1 MSVGHTLSKNFALQ
15 AAGKAVSVVLG
26 LVMIGILTRALGPE
40 GYGAFTT
47 ASTYLQFFGVI
58 VDFGLTLTLLVM
70 ISEQGADEA
79 KVAGNVLGLRL
90 FSAAILFALA
100 PLLALPIPWS
110 TDIKWAIGVGAL
122 AYFLMAGST
131 MLVGIYQK
139 HGVIARAAAAEVAS
153 RVLLVAL
160 TALLAWMGAGL
171 TAMFAALVVANALW
185 LALSVR
191 LARPFVRLRP
201 LMDFAVWR
209 ATLSRSW
216 PIALSI
222 LFNLVYLKGDVLILS
237 LLRTQEEVGFYGVAY
252 RFLDV
257 FTALPA
263 MFMGL
268 LLPSLVADW
277 TAGKK
282 DEFRRHVNRTFD
294 LFALA
299 IAPMV
304 AGGIAIAPMLIALVA
319 GAGFDE
325 AAPALAVLMLA
336 TPGIFLGAL
345 YGHAVVGIGKQKAMV
360 WGYAMTAVVT
370 TIAYFYA
377 IPRWGILGAAWA
389 TVISETFMLALTF
402 FMVLRTSGA
411 RPRLAVTLKATVAAI
426 AMYALLK
433 MLPPMGAFL
442 SVAVGAA
449 CYAALVLALRAITTD
464 DLRALIPHRVPD
476 LR

>member
-1 MSVGHTLSKNFALQ
+1 MGNAISRNFALQ

-26 LVMIGILTRALGPE
+26 LVMIAILTRALGPE

-70 ISEQGADEA
+70 ISESGADEA

-100 PLLALPIPWS
+100 PVIALPIPWS
-110 TDIKWAIGVGAL
+110 AQVKAAVLVGSL
-122 AYFLMAGST
+122 AYFFMAGST

-139 HGVIARAAAAEVAS
+139 HAVIARAAAAEVAS
-153 RVLLVAL
+153 RVVLVAL
-160 TALLAWMGAGL
+160 TALLAWAGAGL

-185 LALSVR
+185 LALSVWF
-191 LARPFVRLRP
+191 ARPFVRLRP
-201 LMDFAVWR
+201 LADLAVWR
-209 ATLSRSW
+209 STLARSW

-222 LFNLVYLKGDVLILS
+222 IFNLVYLKGDVLILS
-237 LLRTQEEVGFYGVAY
+237 LVRSQEEVGFYGVAY

-268 LLPSLVADW
+268 MLPSLVSDW

-282 DEFRRHVNRTFD
+282 DEFRRHVNRAFD
-294 LFALA
+294 LFALF
-299 IAPMV
+299 IAPMT
-304 AGGIAIAPMLIALVA
+304 AGGIAIAPSLIALVA
-319 GAGFDE
+319 GSGFDA

-345 YGHAVVGIGKQKAMV
+345 YGHAVVGIGKQRAMV
-360 WGYAMTAVVT
+360 LGYAATAAVT
-370 TIAYFYA
+370 TACYLYA
-377 IPRWGILGAAWA
+377 IPRWGILGAAWG
-389 TVISETFMLALTF
+389 TVISETFMLALTYW
-402 FMVLRTSGA
+402 MVSRVSGA
-411 RPRLAVTLKATVAAI
+411 RPGLAVAGKALVASA
-426 AMYALLK
+426 AMFALLK
-433 MLPPMGAFL
+433 WLPPMPAL
-442 SVAVGAA
+442 PAVAIGAA
-449 CYAALVLALRAITTD
+449 CYGALAFALRAFTLD
-464 DLRALIPHRVPD
+464 DLRALVPHRAPD

>member
-1 MSVGHTLSKNFALQ
+1 
-15 AAGKAVSVVLG
+15 
-26 LVMIGILTRALGPE
+26 MIAILTRALGPQ

-70 ISEQGADEA
+70 ISESGADEA

-100 PLLALPIPWS
+100 PVIALPIPWS
-110 TDIKWAIGVGAL
+110 ADVKAAVLVGSL
-122 AYFLMAGST
+122 AYFFMAGST

-139 HGVIARAAAAEVAS
+139 HSVIWRAGIAEVAS
-153 RVLLVAL
+153 RVVLVAL
-160 TALLAWMGAGL
+160 TALLAWAGAGL
-171 TAMFAALVVANALW
+171 TAMFMALVVANALW
-185 LALSVR
+185 LALSIW

-201 LMDFAVWR
+201 LADLSVWR
-209 ATLSRSW
+209 STIARSW
-216 PIALSI
+216 PIGLSI

-237 LLRTQEEVGFYGVAY
+237 LLRSQEEVGFYGVAY

-257 FTALPA
+257 FTAVPT

-304 AGGIAIAPMLIALVA
+304 VGGIAIAPSLIALVA
-319 GAGFDE
+319 GAGFDA

-345 YGHAVVGIGKQKAMV
+345 YGHAVVGIGKQRAMV
-360 WGYAMTAVVT
+360 WGYAATAIIT

-389 TVISETFMLALTF
+389 TVVSETFMLALTF
-402 FMVLRTSGA
+402 WMVARTSGA
-411 RPRLAVTLKATVAAI
+411 RPSLTVTLKATVAALT
-426 AMYALLK
+426 MYALLK
-433 MLPPMGAFL
+433 WLPSMHALP
-442 SVAVGAA
+442 SIAVGAL
-449 CYAALVLALRAITTD
+449 CYVAFAFALRAVTPA
-464 DLRALIPHRVPD
+464 DLRAIIPHRTPD

>member
-1 MSVGHTLSKNFALQ
+1 MPTGHGLSKNFALQ

-70 ISEQGADEA
+70 ISESGADEA

-100 PLLALPIPWS
+100 PLIALPIPWDA
-110 TDIKWAIGVGAL
+110 TVKAAIAVGAL
-122 AYFLMAGST
+122 AYFFMAGST
-131 MLVGIYQK
+131 MLVGVYQK
-139 HGVIARAAAAEVAS
+139 HSVIWRASIAEVAS
-153 RVLLVAL
+153 RVVLVAL
-160 TALLAWMGAGL
+160 TALLAWLGAGL
-171 TAMFAALVVANALW
+171 TAMFAALVIANVLW
-185 LALSVR
+185 LALSIG

-201 LMDFAVWR
+201 LMDLAVWKS
-209 ATLSRSW
+209 TLARSW

-237 LLRTQEEVGFYGVAY
+237 LIRSQEEVGFYGVAY

-257 FTALPA
+257 FTAVPT

-268 LLPSLVADW
+268 LLPSLVTDW
-277 TAGKK
+277 TAGRRE
-282 DEFRRHVNRTFD
+282 EFGRHVNRTFD

-299 IAPMV
+299 IAPMA
-304 AGGIAIAPMLIALVA
+304 AGGIAIAPSLIALVA
-319 GAGFDE
+319 GSGFDA

-345 YGHAVVGIGKQKAMV
+345 YGHAVVGIGKQRAMV
-360 WGYAMTAVVT
+360 WGYAATAALT
-370 TIAYFYA
+370 TIAYLYL

-389 TVISETFMLALTF
+389 TVVSETFMLALTF
-402 FMVLRTSGA
+402 WMVMRTSGA
-411 RPRLAVTLKATVAAI
+411 RPRLVVATKAVAASM

-433 MLPPMGAFL
+433 WLPPMGAL
-442 SVAVGAA
+442 PSIAVGAA
-449 CYAALVLALRAITTD
+449 SYAVLALALRAVTLA
-464 DLRALIPHRVPD
+464 DLRALIPHRSPD